1 MKRRMPP
8 LSVAQR
14 AAISAVVFA
23 AACSSNAAAVPPQ
36 APPPTPVDV
45 TTIQTRKVAPQ
56 SELTGR
62 TEAIHHVDV
71 RPRVSGYVT
80 AVRYREGGEI
90 AANSVLVTIDA
101 RPYQAAFDRA
111 SAELARAR
119 ARVELAHSEAAR
131 AEKLL
136 ASSAIPR
143 AERDTVASTAS
154 QADAE
159 LQAATAS
166 LSLARLDLEF
176 TQVRA
181 PVAGRAGR
189 AIVNVG
195 DYVAAGTGPVTNV
208 VSLDP
213 MYVYFT
219 ADEATYLK
227 FASHA
232 DTAKIKVGLADESG
246 FPREGTVDFVDNR
259 LDAATGTI
267 LVRAVVSNSDKR
279 LAPGL
284 FTRVQLPEG
293 DPIDVVLVD
302 DKAVLTDQDRKY
314 VYVLVGDTVQRRDVK
329 LGRIVDG
336 KRVISEGLK
345 AGDRVIVSNIQKVGP
360 GAKATVAKA
369 VP

>member
-1 MKRRMPP
+1 MPP
-8 LSVAQR
+8 VLAHR
-14 AAISAVVFA
+14 AALSIAVLA
-23 AACSSNAAAVPPQ
+23 AACSSSASAVPPQ

-45 TTIQTRKVAPQ
+45 TTIHTRKIAPQ

-80 AVRYREGGEI
+80 ALRYHEGSEI
-90 AANSVLVTIDA
+90 AANSVLVTIDP

-111 SAELARAR
+111 NAELARAR
-119 ARVELAHSEAAR
+119 SRVELARSDATR
-131 AEKLL
+131 ADKLL

-154 QADAE
+154 QAEAE

-166 LSLARLDLEF
+166 VSLARLDLEF

-189 AIVNVG
+189 AVVNVG

-232 DTAKIKVGLADESG
+232 QAAKIKLGLADETG
-246 FPREGTVDFVDNR
+246 FPRDGTVDFVDNK
-259 LDAATGTI
+259 LDAATGTV
-267 LVRAVVSNSDKR
+267 LVRAIVANPDKR

-284 FTRVQLPEG
+284 FARIQIPEG

-314 VYVLVGDTVQRRDVK
+314 VFVLAGLAGDTVERRDVK
-329 LGRIVDG
+329 LGRIIDG

-345 AGDRVIVSNIQKVGP
+345 AGDRVIVSNIQKIGP